1 MKIIH
6 TADWQVGKPFAGIE
20 DGYKRAL
27 VQKARI
33 DAIDRIAEVAREEGA
48 RLVLVAGDLFDS
60 PSADKAT
67 VAEASSAIGRIG
79 APVVVIPGNHDH
91 GGPGSLWEQDFFRR
105 ESARLAPNL
114 KVLPDCVPLELA
126 EVVLFPCPLL
136 RRLEAGDRTDWLRDP
151 AVFQDFSP
159 SKARIVLAHG
169 SVHGFAGGGD
179 DEEVDGTEPNRV
191 DLSRL
196 PMDEIDYVALGD
208 WHGAKQVGPKAWY
221 SGTPESDRFQKG
233 EEQKPGHILLVE
245 PRRGEMPRVDM
256 IPTGRLRWSEVSFD
270 FADDAGVAH
279 LADRLAELL
288 GQRANEDLLR
298 LSLTGSL
305 GIEAS
310 SRLEALV
317 DSLRARLLRLKIDD
331 RTVIAP
337 TDREM
342 EALTLGTHNPLIATV
357 ARRLVELARSTG
369 DEAEIAAV
377 ALRELHAACR
387 QEGGA

>member
-6 TADWQVGKPFAGIE
+6 SADWQIGKPFAGIE

-33 DAIDRIAEVAREEGA
+33 DAIDRIAELAREEGA

-91 GGPGSLWEQDFFRR
+91 GGPGSVWEQDFFRR
-105 ESARLAPNL
+105 ESSRLAPNL
-114 KVLPDCVPLELA
+114 TVLLGTAPLELD
-126 EVVLFPCPLL
+126 EVVLLPCPLL
-136 RRLEAGDRTDWLRDP
+136 RRLEAGDRTEWLRDP
-151 AVFQDFSP
+151 AVFQSLSP
-159 SKARIVLAHG
+159 SRARVVLAHG

-179 DEEVDGTEPNRV
+179 DEEADGTEPNRV
-191 DLSRL
+191 DLARL
-196 PMDEIDYVALGD
+196 PMEEIDYVALGD

-233 EEQKPGHILLVE
+233 EEQKPGHVLLVE
-245 PRRGEMPRVDM
+245 PRRGEMPEVRM
-256 IPTGRLRWSEVSFD
+256 IPTGRLRWSEVSFE
-270 FADDAGVAH
+270 FADDAGVEYCA
-279 LADRLAELL
+279 ARLDELL

-298 LSLTGSL
+298 LSLGGSL

-310 SRLEALV
+310 SRLEALL

-337 TDREM
+337 TDREV
-342 EALTLGTHNPLIATV
+342 EELTMQTSDPLIATV
-357 ARRLVELARSTG
+357 ARRLVAMARSAG

-387 QEGGA
+387 REGGA